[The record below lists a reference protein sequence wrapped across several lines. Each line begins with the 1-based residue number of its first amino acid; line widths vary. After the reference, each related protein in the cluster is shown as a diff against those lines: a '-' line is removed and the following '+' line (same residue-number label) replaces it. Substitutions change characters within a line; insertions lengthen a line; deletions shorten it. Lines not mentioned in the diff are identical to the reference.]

1 MKNFLI
7 KTTFLTSF
15 LIGAAQLSAQTI
27 SYDSIQTDGS
37 RNDTLTLVED
47 FADAK
52 YALNALFVSSDSL
65 SFKLNKINANG
76 AISATVADDTLT
88 ISALKNGY
96 GQASVEVTA
105 TNTSD
110 QTTLSQLISVIVTA
124 VDDAPALNPDNRFVD
139 YYSNQLTA
147 NKNILIDCV
156 NGFVDVDDDGY
167 GLTITFT
174 NLSNATAGYTDLD
187 TSMVTDIGNGQFN
200 IAVAASTKYA
210 GNVHITAEASGKS
223 FTKTVKLVI
232 DNAPALI
239 DAEDPITVNEDFAN
253 FKKKANVL
261 FADADN
267 GDPDSIKVT
276 FADYL
281 ADSLEA
287 NTAGIIENDTNNI
300 VRVTYEVAEDEFTFT
315 SQADKIGTYKL
326 PVSVTSGFRTVNDT
340 MTIVVNN
347 VDDKATIVNS
357 IPDQLLPQGTRLAVS
372 IKEIFEDIDND
383 LDYTKFNLSTSNA
396 SSLKIQKKNTD
407 GNYSD
412 LSSPHTLVAGES
424 TLYILAAGSIDDKG
438 SIKFESNNVGTS
450 TASVNGAISGE
461 TALVVDNN
469 AGDIKVGDVV
479 TGTGVSGTV
488 TVSSITNQNNITLS
502 SAQSLSDNVEL
513 TFTASLT
520 EFFTLKISRAIGV
533 FYVVKTGADTN
544 AGSEGAPFATIGK
557 AILAAQNRDTIKIG
571 EGTYTENLVINEGLT
586 IQSTSYSAGMSD
598 ADIKKTIIK
607 GTVNAGSVVSI
618 LNTEGVTIRGL
629 AIQGSGGINSDEAG
643 SSRGWVYEDGT
654 VVTDAIIDAIN
665 WNNEDSK
672 SPNQN
677 NNDIRSAILRGDNRE
692 VETWDE
698 WGCCVGIWI
707 EAPTVTAVVN
717 GSTSGA
723 TAVVL
728 DGNVGTIEIGDVVT
742 GDGISGTVTVAAI
755 TNQNNITLS
764 TNISLADNKTL
775 TFTFPDGNK
784 NLRFTDGSRSF
795 YTVDQGFN
803 YADAVQNV
811 TENIPQ
817 ATVIKIDSEAIWN
830 KMDDADY
837 GWNFIGLSNIII
849 KSTKGAGVA
858 VSEASVD
865 LDYVH
870 IYDHQVSE
878 SDWVNAAGIF
888 ARDAKKINISNSSIY
903 NNDVQNG
910 DGAGIGVFWSQG
922 LSVSNTTVYDNNAVG
937 DNNCTAGG
945 LMIYFLDKLTLLNS
959 VFYDNEA
966 RCDHSVRI
974 GNAREYTVNHS
985 LIENGLNFQDAENNT
1000 GLVQNSI
1007 FLDRSFGQWGPTKPS
1022 KLTIQNNLINSNFHL
1037 DYEIDRYGANN
1048 LVGASTAFADAANN
1062 DYQLTSSSVLIGAGI
1077 ASSDLLDIK
1086 GATRPSPAGSKPDIG
1101 PYENALDKPDLIFAP
1116 YFATETS
1123 PNCCYS
1129 RLCRHV

>member
-52 YALNALFVSSDSL
+52 YALNALFVSDDSL
-65 SFKLNKINANG
+65 SFQLNKINANG

-479 TGTGVSGTV
+479 TG
-488 TVSSITNQNNITLS
+488 LE
-502 SAQSLSDNVEL
+502 SLE
-513 TFTASLT
+513 
-520 EFFTLKISRAIGV
+520 R
-533 FYVVKTGADTN
+533 
-544 AGSEGAPFATIGK
+544 
-557 AILAAQNRDTIKIG
+557 
-571 EGTYTENLVINEGLT
+571 
-586 IQSTSYSAGMSD
+586 
-598 ADIKKTIIK
+598 
-607 GTVNAGSVVSI
+607 
-618 LNTEGVTIRGL
+618 
-629 AIQGSGGINSDEAG
+629 
-643 SSRGWVYEDGT
+643 
-654 VVTDAIIDAIN
+654 
-665 WNNEDSK
+665 
-672 SPNQN
+672 
-677 NNDIRSAILRGDNRE
+677 
-692 VETWDE
+692 
-698 WGCCVGIWI
+698 
-707 EAPTVTAVVN
+707 
-717 GSTSGA
+717 
-723 TAVVL
+723 
-728 DGNVGTIEIGDVVT
+728 
-742 GDGISGTVTVAAI
+742 
-755 TNQNNITLS
+755 
-764 TNISLADNKTL
+764 
-775 TFTFPDGNK
+775 
-784 NLRFTDGSRSF
+784 
-795 YTVDQGFN
+795 
-803 YADAVQNV
+803 
-811 TENIPQ
+811 
-817 ATVIKIDSEAIWN
+817 
-830 KMDDADY
+830 
-837 GWNFIGLSNIII
+837 
-849 KSTKGAGVA
+849 
-858 VSEASVD
+858 
-865 LDYVH
+865 
-870 IYDHQVSE
+870 
-878 SDWVNAAGIF
+878 
-888 ARDAKKINISNSSIY
+888 
-903 NNDVQNG
+903 
-910 DGAGIGVFWSQG
+910 
-922 LSVSNTTVYDNNAVG
+922 
-937 DNNCTAGG
+937 
-945 LMIYFLDKLTLLNS
+945 
-959 VFYDNEA
+959 
-966 RCDHSVRI
+966 
-974 GNAREYTVNHS
+974 
-985 LIENGLNFQDAENNT
+985 
-1000 GLVQNSI
+1000 
-1007 FLDRSFGQWGPTKPS
+1007 
-1022 KLTIQNNLINSNFHL
+1022 
-1037 DYEIDRYGANN
+1037 
-1048 LVGASTAFADAANN
+1048 
-1062 DYQLTSSSVLIGAGI
+1062 
-1077 ASSDLLDIK
+1077 
-1086 GATRPSPAGSKPDIG
+1086 
-1101 PYENALDKPDLIFAP
+1101 
-1116 YFATETS
+1116 
-1123 PNCCYS
+1123 
-1129 RLCRHV
+1129 